1 MRAIISSVASPEI
14 GSGVTSDRKTP
25 EPRIEP
31 GWRSQH
37 EMGPVVIL
45 RRLRMRGREAYLA
58 EASKS

>member
-1 MRAIISSVASPEI
+1 MASPEI